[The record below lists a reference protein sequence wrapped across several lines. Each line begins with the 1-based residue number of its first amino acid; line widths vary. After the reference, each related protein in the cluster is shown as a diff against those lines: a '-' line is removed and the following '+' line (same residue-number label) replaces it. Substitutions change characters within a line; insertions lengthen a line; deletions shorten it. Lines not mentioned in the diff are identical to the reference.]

1 MVLNSNLDIQKLT
14 AMEWRMIG
22 PHRGGRVSAVAGDSK
37 NSGVFYFG
45 ACGGGVWKTIDGG
58 LYWNNVSDGFFRTAP
73 VGAIAVSS
81 CDSNVVYAGTG
92 EAAIRGNVAA
102 GDGMYLSTDAG
113 TNWSHIGLEDT
124 RHIARIRIHP
134 LDSGL
139 VYVAALGDAFGP
151 NRQRGIYRSSDYGQ
165 TWDQVLFKSDKAGA
179 IDLIMDPNNPRI
191 LYASMWE
198 AQRKPWTFKSGG
210 PDSGIWRSYDGG
222 DSWQDLSNQDGM
234 PTGIKGRIGLAIGC
248 DSKYLWALV
257 EAEQGGLYRS
267 EDKGET
273 WTLISDDSNLQA
285 RPWYFHHVFGD
296 SQNPETVFVLSLA
309 AWKSIDGG
317 SNFEQWVT
325 YHGDNHDLWIDPN
338 DNKRMIEG
346 NDGGAHVSYN
356 GGKTWST
363 IFNQPTAQFYHL
375 DTDNH
380 FPYRVYGTQQD
391 NTAISVPTNVP
402 SKGAILYSDCYPVG
416 PSESGHIAVNPK
428 DSDIIYSGAVGSSPG
443 GGGNLLRYD
452 HRSGQVRIVTVWPE
466 VINAWGAIAAK
477 YRFNWTFPISF
488 SPHDPNILYCTGNRV
503 FRSNDEGTSWEAIS
517 PDLSRNDPSK
527 LQPSGGDITLDDT
540 GAEHYCTIFSFVESI
555 HEKGVMWAGTDDGLV
570 HISKNHGKEW
580 TDVTPDGLPEWS
592 TVCCIEISPHD
603 PGTVYIAATRYKLQD
618 NNPYLFMTRDY
629 GDNWTKID
637 DGIPCGE
644 LTRVIREDT
653 SRNGLLF
660 VGSERGI
667 FVSFDQGS
675 SWQKLDTNLP
685 VVAVHDMTIKND
697 DLVVATHGR
706 SFWVLDDLTPLREFL
721 GDADAQLMTPRPAYR
736 FLHGS
741 VADRWGG
748 PGINYAVR
756 SGIYAAHLEVET
768 KDMGKHRKFI
778 DAAENPPIGAVIFYY
793 LPESVDQNTDLT
805 LTFIDSQGE
814 VIKTF
819 DSKDEAG
826 SICLSKDVGLNRFIW
841 DLRYPDAESVNGDS
855 GTIQSVKGPV
865 ASTGIYQVKIEMGAF
880 IDTKTFEVRT
890 YPDAGADP
898 KDIAEQF
905 DFLIKIRDKL
915 SEIHS
920 GINDVRYLKKQIC
933 NWTEK
938 DAGSTD
944 ISLLADPLLE
954 ELESIE
960 ETLIQTKFKSPLDR
974 VKYPAKLNYQL
985 GELGTV
991 VGSADC
997 KPTRQ
1002 SYEVYDYLCVKIE
1015 KELHRLNLLRASGL
1029 DEINALITSKK
1040 LSPIE

>member
-1 MVLNSNLDIQKLT
+1 
-14 AMEWRMIG
+14 
-22 PHRGGRVSAVAGDSK
+22 
-37 NSGVFYFG
+37 
-45 ACGGGVWKTIDGG
+45 
-58 LYWNNVSDGFFRTAP
+58 
-73 VGAIAVSS
+73 
-81 CDSNVVYAGTG
+81 
-92 EAAIRGNVAA
+92 
-102 GDGMYLSTDAG
+102 
-113 TNWSHIGLEDT
+113 
-124 RHIARIRIHP
+124 
-134 LDSGL
+134 
-139 VYVAALGDAFGP
+139 
-151 NRQRGIYRSSDYGQ
+151 
-165 TWDQVLFKSDKAGA
+165 
-179 IDLIMDPNNPRI
+179 
-191 LYASMWE
+191 
-198 AQRKPWTFKSGG
+198 
-210 PDSGIWRSYDGG
+210 
-222 DSWQDLSNQDGM
+222 
-234 PTGIKGRIGLAIGC
+234 
-248 DSKYLWALV
+248 
-257 EAEQGGLYRS
+257 
-267 EDKGET
+267 
-273 WTLISDDSNLQA
+273 
-285 RPWYFHHVFGD
+285 
-296 SQNPETVFVLSLA
+296 
-309 AWKSIDGG
+309 
-317 SNFEQWVT
+317 
-325 YHGDNHDLWIDPN
+325 
-338 DNKRMIEG
+338 
-346 NDGGAHVSYN
+346 
-356 GGKTWST
+356 
-363 IFNQPTAQFYHL
+363 
-375 DTDNH
+375 
-380 FPYRVYGTQQD
+380 
-391 NTAISVPTNVP
+391 
-402 SKGAILYSDCYPVG
+402 
-416 PSESGHIAVNPK
+416 
-428 DSDIIYSGAVGSSPG
+428 
-443 GGGNLLRYD
+443 
-452 HRSGQVRIVTVWPE
+452 
-466 VINAWGAIAAK
+466 
-477 YRFNWTFPISF
+477 
-488 SPHDPNILYCTGNRV
+488 
-503 FRSNDEGTSWEAIS
+503 
-517 PDLSRNDPSK
+517 
-527 LQPSGGDITLDDT
+527 
-540 GAEHYCTIFSFVESI
+540 
-555 HEKGVMWAGTDDGLV
+555 MWAGTDDGLV

-629 GDNWTKID
+629 GDNWTRID

-721 GDADAQLMTPRPAYR
+721 GDADAQLMTPRSAYR

-793 LPESVDQNTDLT
+793 LPESVDQNTELT

-819 DSKDEAG
+819 DSKAEAG
-826 SICLSKDVGLNRFIW
+826 STCLSKDVGLNRFIW
-841 DLRYPDAESVNGDS
+841 DLRYPDAESVDGDS

-890 YPDAGADP
+890 YPDVGADP

-915 SEIHS
+915 SEIHA
-920 GINDVRYLKKQIC
+920 GINDVRYLKNQIC
-933 NWTEK
+933 NWTKK
-938 DAGSTD
+938 DIGSTD
-944 ISLLADPLLE
+944 ISLLADRLLE

-1002 SYEVYDYLCVKIE
+1002 SYEVYDHLCVKIE

-1029 DEINALITSKK
+1029 DEINVLITSKN
-1040 LSPIE
+1040 LSPIH